1 MPPGHDLTLTISS
14 LFALSSLTLW
24 CNKKCTL
31 RSENWPITFFV
42 IGDQIKITW
51 SKSDLRSDQDHDL
64 EFPKIV
70 IRDKIAIADHFLGR
84 SFWNFFWQFFWIFSG
99 PSVGQKIFR
108 KDYAK
113 KNKKSNRF
121 FKILSTKTKILFSE
135 NGKYANFQV
144 KISLFP
150 NIVIGK
156 KWS

>member
-1 MPPGHDLTLTISS
+1 MPFPDP
-14 LFALSSLTLW
+14 
-24 CNKKCTL
+24 
-31 RSENWPITFFV
+31 ENCKITFFL
-42 IGDQIKITW
+42 IGDQFTITW

-156 KWS
+156 K